1 MHQDAQQK
9 ARDIPGIVAPPPLL
23 YAGALLVGL
32 ALHRIRPQ
40 PIVPH
45 RWAGPLGAVLV
56 LAGLAGF
63 MAVWSFVRA
72 GTSPNP
78 WRPSTHLVV
87 TGPFRFSRNPMYLG
101 FTLIYLGVSVWIN
114 ALWPIVLLPLVLLV
128 MQRGVIHREEAYL
141 ERRFGAAYREYRA
154 RVRRW
159 L

>member
-1 MHQDAQQK
+1 
-9 ARDIPGIVAPPPLL
+9 
-23 YAGALLVGL
+23 
-32 ALHRIRPQ
+32 
-40 PIVPH
+40 
-45 RWAGPLGAVLV
+45 
-56 LAGLAGF
+56 
-63 MAVWSFVRA
+63 
-72 GTSPNP
+72 
-78 WRPSTHLVV
+78 
-87 TGPFRFSRNPMYLG
+87 MYLG